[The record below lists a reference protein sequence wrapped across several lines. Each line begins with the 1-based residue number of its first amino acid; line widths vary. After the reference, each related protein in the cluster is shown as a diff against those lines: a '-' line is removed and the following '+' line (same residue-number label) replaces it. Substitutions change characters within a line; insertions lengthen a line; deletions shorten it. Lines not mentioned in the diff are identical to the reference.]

1 MDISKVRRFW
11 TEMVFDETNKLMGQ
25 PVSWLLTMDMHVLT
39 EGNQWDLFFTYLI
52 SKLVSHVLMNLKFK
66 SN

>member
-25 PVSWLLTMDMHVLT
+25 PVSCLLTMDMHVLT

-52 SKLVSHVLMNLKFK
+52 SK
-66 SN
+66 

>member
-39 EGNQWDLFFTYLI
+39 EGNQWDLFFYLSYIKI
-52 SKLVSHVLMNLKFK
+52 SVTCLEEFEV
-66 SN
+66 